1 MMIFFSILF
10 GLLVINMVLLVFSVN
25 KLPKIKKQKSVY
37 NKPNT
42 KASDK
47 SDGKDNDYNVAYKKA
62 I

>member
-25 KLPKIKKQKSVY
+25 KLPKAKKQKAVY
-37 NKPNT
+37 NKPNA
-42 KASDK
+42 KAIENK
-47 SDGKDNDYNVAYKKA
+47 GKDKEYDVSYKKA

>member
-25 KLPKIKKQKSVY
+25 KLPKAKKQQAVY
-37 NKPNT
+37 NKPST
-42 KASDK
+42 KVLDK
-47 SDGKDNDYNVAYKKA
+47 AGKDNDYDVAFKKA

>member
-25 KLPKIKKQKSVY
+25 KLPKAKKQQSVY
-37 NKPNT
+37 NRPNARST
-42 KASDK
+42 ESGE
-47 SDGKDNDYNVAYKKA
+47 GKDKNYDVAYKKA

>member
-25 KLPKIKKQKSVY
+25 KLPKTKKQQAVY
-37 NKPNT
+37 NKPNA
-42 KASDK
+42 KDSRSK
-47 SDGKDNDYNVAYKKA
+47 GKDKDYDVAYKKA

>member
-25 KLPKIKKQKSVY
+25 KLPKSKKQQAVY
-37 NKPNT
+37 NKPNA
-42 KASDK
+42 KGLDNE
-47 SDGKDNDYNVAYKKA
+47 GKDKDYDVAYKKA